1 MIMNVY
7 PRRGA
12 VIGNFA
18 TDSRG
23 NQLPSHARLLTI
35 VLPGNIP
42 MIFNATLQLI
52 KQDGAVLCDEV
63 AFNIRMNLPGV
74 GSSCL
79 HQNEWLLE
87 IEFPLPKIKL
97 AGECFVSF
105 LSSSDDPLYF
115 CLLSYSLS
123 GYS

>member
-23 NQLPSHARLLTI
+23 NQLPSHARLFTV
-35 VLPGNIP
+35 VLPGDVP
-42 MIFNATLQLI
+42 MIFNATLHLI
-52 KQDGAVLCDEV
+52 KEDGAVCDEV

-79 HQNEWLLE
+79 HQNESLLE
-87 IEFPLPKIKL
+87 VGFPLPKIKL
-97 AGECFVSF
+97 AGERFQF
-105 LSSSDDPLYF
+105 F
-115 CLLSYSLS
+115 
-123 GYS
+123 

>member
-18 TDSRG
+18 ADSRG
-23 NQLPSHARLLTI
+23 NQLPSHTRLFTI
-35 VLPGNIP
+35 VVPGNIP

-63 AFNIRMNLPGV
+63 AFNIRMNLPEV
-74 GSSCL
+74 GSSCS
-79 HQNEWLLE
+79 HQNDRLLE

-97 AGECFVSF
+97 AGERLQVFSIVF
-105 LSSSDDPLYF
+105 R
-115 CLLSYSLS
+115 
-123 GYS
+123 